1 MGRVFVPHLPQ
12 KIKRDPRTQRPILDE
27 NGRKQYITYSTY
39 KAAAFG
45 DIIDPPLFPLG
56 GEGYHTAPIIARV
69 RQRLKDY
76 CDDDCLLGMGDPAAI
91 AAAAAIASDANRGR
105 FNILRWDKEKGIY
118 VKVPF
123 NVREFEVRTA

>member
-1 MGRVFVPHLPQ
+1 MGRVFIPHLPQ
-12 KIKRDPRTQRPILDE
+12 KIKRDRSGRPLLDG
-27 NGRKQYITYSTY
+27 NGRKQYETYSTY
-39 KAAAFG
+39 KAKAFG
-45 DIIDPPLFPLG
+45 EIQDEPLFPLR
-56 GEGYHTAPIIARV
+56 GEGYHTAPIIAQV
-69 RQRLKDY
+69 RSRLKDY

-123 NVREFEVRTA
+123 NVRDYQVR